1 MLQGVVASA
10 RAWELLQDVVLC
22 GSLFGDMRSRQVL
35 TSMARWQES
44 DGISGK
50 FDYVK
55 LRNKAGTPA
64 GTSVC
69 STTSADLG
77 SAGRQRLSRAMKP
90 SGIAIPA

>member
-1 MLQGVVASA
+1 
-10 RAWELLQDVVLC
+10 
-22 GSLFGDMRSRQVL
+22 
-35 TSMARWQES
+35 MAHWQES

-64 GTSVC
+64 GTSLFNDIGRSRIC
-69 STTSADLG
+69 R
-77 SAGRQRLSRAMKP
+77 RQRLSRAMKP

>member
-1 MLQGVVASA
+1 MRHRSA
-10 RAWELLQDVVLC
+10 
-22 GSLFGDMRSRQVL
+22 L

-77 SAGRQRLSRAMKP
+77 SAG
-90 SGIAIPA
+90 GNIAIRDCDPWLN

>member
-1 MLQGVVASA
+1 
-10 RAWELLQDVVLC
+10 
-22 GSLFGDMRSRQVL
+22 
-35 TSMARWQES
+35 MARWQES

-55 LRNKAGTPA
+55 LRNKAGTPD

-77 SAGRQRLSRAMKP
+77 S
-90 SGIAIPA
+90 SGGNV